1 MRRVTRSSVGFS
13 PAFSA
18 AERGSVFVVAL
29 MVLVMLTVI
38 GLSLAL
44 VTETE
49 MLIGGNEQ
57 VISETQVVAE
67 AGTAASIGQL
77 MVANATDSKCLGV
90 IASEQDGS
98 DRQVG
103 LRTLGYSV
111 DITNLYP
118 LAYGV
123 APYSKAN
130 AGRED
135 TMYAGFFRGGS
146 RAIRGSWQVTGAR
159 PVPREQGEEL
169 ADISNLFETQAEEE
183 LEIAFYSAPLQALEA
198 ATLVDAFDHPE
209 VLGCEPH
216 PPHLA
221 LTAPPP

>member
-1 MRRVTRSSVGFS
+1 MRRTTRAVTSYREG
-13 PAFSA
+13 
-18 AERGSVFVVAL
+18 ERGSVFVVAL

-67 AGTAASIGQL
+67 MAPATSISQL
-77 MVANATDSKCLGV
+77 MVANATDSKCLGLV
-90 IASEQDGS
+90 ASEQDGS

-103 LRTLGYSV
+103 LQTLGYSV
-111 DITNLYP
+111 DTTHLYP
-118 LAYGV
+118 LAFNV

-135 TMYAGFFRGGS
+135 TLYAGFFRGGG
-146 RAIRGSWQVTGAR
+146 RAIRGAWQQTPAR
-159 PVPREQGEEL
+159 QVPREQGEEL
-169 ADISNLFETQAEEE
+169 DDISDLFTTQAEEE
-183 LEIAFYSAPLQALEA
+183 VEIAFYSAPLQALES
-198 ATLVDAFDHPE
+198 ATLIDAFDHPE

-216 PPHLA
+216 PPHLD
-221 LTAPPP
+221 LIAPPPP